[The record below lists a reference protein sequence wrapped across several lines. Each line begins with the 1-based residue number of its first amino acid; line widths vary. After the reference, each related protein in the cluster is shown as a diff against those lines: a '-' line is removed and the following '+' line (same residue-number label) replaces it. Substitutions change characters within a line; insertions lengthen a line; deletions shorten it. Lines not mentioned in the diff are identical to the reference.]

1 MRYDERYTPYIHR
14 LRLLPF
20 IHLVTR
26 STVNLNPSAITAL
39 VDRWRPETH
48 TFHLRTGEMTVTL
61 QDTAMIL
68 GLPIDGRPL
77 CFSTSSDGWR
87 ANMEGLIGRSPEP
100 HPEPKKNIMPSGASF
115 HWVRATFGRPPPA
128 DADDIVVQ
136 MYARAYVWYVISR
149 ALFADGSGRTCP
161 WMWLKALS
169 GWDTNWSWGSAALA
183 YLYRQVTN

>member
-1 MRYDERYTPYIHR
+1 
-14 LRLLPF
+14 
-20 IHLVTR
+20 
-26 STVNLNPSAITAL
+26 
-39 VDRWRPETH
+39 
-48 TFHLRTGEMTVTL
+48 
-61 QDTAMIL
+61 
-68 GLPIDGRPL
+68 
-77 CFSTSSDGWR
+77 
-87 ANMEGLIGRSPEP
+87 MEGLIGRSPEP
-100 HPEPKKNIMPSGASF
+100 NPDPKKNRMPSGASF

-183 YLYRQVTN
+183 YLYRQVTNWVCFCI